1 MRKPL
6 TIALIVLLILAV
18 AGGVVYTLRAKDQPA
33 LAEPPRAEGTKGD
46 APQGAGEGEQAA
58 APKQCLDVEP
68 KPVRYKFN
76 DPNFPTG
83 GLGEWYE
90 VKNDKGQTILRV
102 KVDIVDAVALAGMHK
117 DVDVRALFRL
127 TLDNLTCHPFEWD
140 VLGTQGIWY
149 GYRPK
154 SKVAS
159 VESELD
165 GWYTE
170 PLPTDSTWGIFLARN
185 GKIVYPPEEE
195 ASVPDFEKNERIF
208 MERYKLRVPEEFPD
222 KVFPPGRSTGE
233 FYIGLHDVNGATKD
247 IYPDNPHLGPK
258 GDGHI
263 PLVLGGYMGFAKI
276 DLGMGKEWARKFVG
290 DPDDPKMQD
299 PSQSAILSA
308 ERKTAQ

>member
-6 TIALIVLLILAV
+6 TIALIALLVLAV
-18 AGGVVYTLRAKDQPA
+18 AGGVVYTLRAKEKPA
-33 LAEPPRAEGTKGD
+33 LAEPPRAEGTPGD
-46 APQGAGEGEQAA
+46 EKTGGNEQAA

-83 GLGEWYE
+83 KLGEWYE
-90 VKNDKGQTILRV
+90 VKNEKGQTILRV
-102 KVDIVDAVALAGMHK
+102 KVDIEDAVALAGLHK

-127 TLDNLTCHPFEWD
+127 TLENLTCSPFEWD
-140 VLGTQGIWY
+140 VMGTQGIWY

-154 SKVAS
+154 SKHRD
-159 VESELD
+159 SELD

-170 PLPTDSTWGIFLARN
+170 PTPTDTTWGIFLSRN
-185 GKIVYPPEEE
+185 GKIVYPPEDR
-195 ASVPDFEKNERIF
+195 ASVPDFEKGERIF
-208 MERYKLRVPEEFPD
+208 MERYKLKIPEEFPE
-222 KVFPPGRSTGE
+222 KAFPPERSTGE
-233 FYIGLHDVNGATKD
+233 FYIGLHDVNGATKT
-247 IYPDNPHLGPK
+247 IYPDNPHLGPT

-276 DLGMGKEWARKFVG
+276 DLGTGKDWARQFVG

-299 PSQSAILSA
+299 PGQSDILSI
-308 ERKTAQ
+308 ERKTALH

>member
-6 TIALIVLLILAV
+6 VIALIALLVLAV
-18 AGGVVYTLRAKDQPA
+18 AGGVVYSLLPKGKPA
-33 LAEPPRAEGTKGD
+33 LAEPPRAEGTTG
-46 APQGAGEGEQAA
+46 GNEQAA

-83 GLGEWYE
+83 KLGEWYE
-90 VKNDKGQTILRV
+90 VKNEKGQTILRV
-102 KVDIVDAVALAGMHK
+102 KVDIEDAIALAGMYK
-117 DVDVRALFRL
+117 DVNVRALFRL

-140 VLGTQGIWY
+140 VTGTQGIWY
-149 GYRPK
+149 GFRPK
-154 SKVAS
+154 SKIRP

-165 GWYTE
+165 GWWTR
-170 PLPTDSTWGIFLARN
+170 PTPAGSTWGIFLTRN
-185 GKIVYPPEEE
+185 GKIMYPPKEE

-208 MERYKLRVPEEFPD
+208 MERYKLRVPEEFPS
-222 KVFPPGRSTGE
+222 KAFPPGRSTGE
-233 FYIGLHDVNGATKD
+233 FYIGLQDVNGATKG
-247 IYPDNPHLGPK
+247 IFPENQHLGPK

-276 DLGMGKEWARKFVG
+276 DLGTGKDWARKFVG

-299 PSQSAILSA
+299 PGQSDILSI
-308 ERKTAQ
+308 ERKTAQH